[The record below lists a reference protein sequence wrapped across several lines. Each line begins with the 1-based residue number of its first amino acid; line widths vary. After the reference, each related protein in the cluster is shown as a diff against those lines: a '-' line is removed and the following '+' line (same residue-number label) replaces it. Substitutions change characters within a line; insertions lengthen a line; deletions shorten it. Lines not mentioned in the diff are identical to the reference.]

1 MNRKE
6 AVTIFTELVANG
18 FVLPNLVS
26 IEQEAPEKCILKI
39 KGDYDSQKIG
49 RLLND
54 RGLSCEQNKDYLI
67 IYKPRK

>member
-39 KGDYDSQKIG
+39 KGDYDSQKI
-49 RLLND
+49 RSLLNN
-54 RGLSCEQNKDYLI
+54 RGFSCEQNKDYLI

>member
-1 MNRKE
+1 VNRKE

-26 IEQEAPEKCILKI
+26 IEQESPEKCILKI
-39 KGDYDSQKIG
+39 KGDYDSQKIMS
-49 RLLND
+49 LLNN

>member
-1 MNRKE
+1 VNRKE
-6 AVTIFTELVANG
+6 AGTLFTELVANG

-26 IEQEAPEKCILKI
+26 IEQGASEKCILKI

-49 RLLND
+49 SLLND

-67 IYKPRK
+67 IYKP